1 MAGGLSRDTVVVPIA
16 AITRNDFRAEVV
28 WSALRAMQRPVALP
42 ITHTHGLW
50 FSLVADYLVRGT
62 VLPIAFESPLD
73 RPLPPVAGAFGWD
86 TRKALELAEGV
97 AEVHFVPFPVRGP

>member
-1 MAGGLSRDTVVVPIA
+1 
-16 AITRNDFRAEVV
+16 
-28 WSALRAMQRPVALP
+28 MQRPVALP

-62 VLPIAFESPLD
+62 VVPIAFESPFD

-97 AEVHFVPFPVRGP
+97 AEVHFVPPGSWSVTACRSTRIPWWQPGG